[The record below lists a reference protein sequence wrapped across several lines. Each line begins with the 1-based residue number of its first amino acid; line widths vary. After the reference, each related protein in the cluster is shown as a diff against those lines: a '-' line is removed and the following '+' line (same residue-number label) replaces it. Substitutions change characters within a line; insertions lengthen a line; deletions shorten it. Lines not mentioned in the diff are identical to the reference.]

1 MNVKDTFRAIG
12 GFLKP
17 SPDKQLLRSAEALA
31 EEAACQAESIS
42 DTDLAKALL
51 RASAFLYDISMM
63 PEPKPKALR
72 MFGCHDCINRT
83 EILTGFIFI
92 INILSMKHKELD
104 DWTRAAMATRLA
116 PEEGLAR
123 DMLDLRQ
130 HEGIIGLLGISLVA
144 IRLIAP
150 IFSSA
155 SSAKHMQ
162 RLTMRVKAAAHLVT
176 KQAEIEKLFW
186 SATLKDGE
194 EGDAVLMEQITIE
207 AQRLGYDYP
216 S

>member
-1 MNVKDTFRAIG
+1 MNVKDTFRTIG

-31 EEAACQAESIS
+31 EETACQAESIS
-42 DTDLAKALL
+42 DTDLAKVLL

-63 PEPKPKALR
+63 SEPKPEVVR
-72 MFGCHDCINRT
+72 IFGCHDCTDRT
-83 EILTGFIFI
+83 EILTAFIFI
-92 INILSMKHKELD
+92 INIMSMKQKELV
-104 DWTRAAMATRLA
+104 DWTRAAMATRLP
-116 PEEGLAR
+116 PEESLAR

-130 HEGIIGLLGISLVA
+130 HEGIIGLLGISIVA
-144 IRLIAP
+144 LRLIAP

-155 SSAKHMQ
+155 SSARHMQ
-162 RLTMRVKAAAHLVT
+162 RLSMRVKAAVHLVT
-176 KQAEIEKLFW
+176 KQAEIEKIFW
-186 SATLKDGE
+186 SATLEGGE

-216 S
+216 R